1 MFQEPLGH
9 APVGTWITSGDL
21 RYLVVNNLALLDQPG
36 EFVCLQRGAR
46 AELAWIP
53 PAGASPHSPVVARLE
68 RLLELRQTER
78 VTLQGLQLQHAT
90 YRGLDDHMNFFNS
103 ALLVMGGND
112 ITIVD
117 CAVSHTEMTGL
128 FMSGVSNLLVE
139 SNVFTDIGTD
149 TESI

>member
-53 PAGASPHSPVVARLE
+53 PAGASPHLPVVARLE
-68 RLLELRQTER
+68 RLLELRQTES

-103 ALLVMGGND
+103 ALLVTGGND

-128 FMSGVSNLLVE
+128 FISGVSNLLVE

>member
-21 RYLVVNNLALLDQPG
+21 RYLVVNNRALLDQPG

-53 PAGASPHSPVVARLE
+53 PAGASSQVPVMSRLE
-68 RLLELRQTER
+68 KVMELRNTES
-78 VTLQGLQLQHAT
+78 VTLQGLQIQHAT

-103 ALLVMGGND
+103 ALLVIGGTD

-117 CAVSHTEMTGL
+117 CAFSHTEMTGL
-128 FMSGVSNLLVE
+128 FISGVSNLLVE
-139 SNVFTDIGTD
+139 RNVFTDIGTD
-149 TESI
+149 LTL